1 VVVVEPAAIVA
12 ESEHGTRLLF
22 VALTRPVQRLVIA
35 HARPLPQA
43 LAGSA

>member
-1 VVVVEPAAIVA
+1 VVEPSAIVA

-35 HARPLPQA
+35 HALPLPAA
-43 LAGSA
+43 LTGR